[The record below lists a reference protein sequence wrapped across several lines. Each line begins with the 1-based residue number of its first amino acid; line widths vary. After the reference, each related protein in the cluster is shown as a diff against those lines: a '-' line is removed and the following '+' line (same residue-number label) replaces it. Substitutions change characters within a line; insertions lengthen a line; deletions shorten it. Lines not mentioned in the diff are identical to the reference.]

1 MPPPTCQAPPDSL
14 YRLRVT
20 MAHPH
25 SVLHGRV
32 RYAPVK
38 SLWLLGMSSGA
49 VIGGPLMFSWSAFA
63 LFLVSTAT
71 VLLLGHSLGSHRKLI
86 HQSFQC
92 PTWMEYLFVY
102 LGVQV
107 GLAGPIGLLHQHD
120 LRDFAQRLPH
130 CHDYSDTVAAPGAT
144 RGGNSTANWCW

>member
-71 VLLLGHSLGSHRKLI
+71 VLLLGHSLGSHRQLI

-92 PTWMEYLFVY
+92 TTWMKYLINNHNKQN
-102 LGVQV
+102 GHT
-107 GLAGPIGLLHQHD
+107 G
-120 LRDFAQRLPH
+120 
-130 CHDYSDTVAAPGAT
+130 
-144 RGGNSTANWCW
+144 